1 MAVVI
6 HAVSMTDPSARL
18 DVLERK
24 LALVTRVAAA
34 ALLVSVTL
42 AVALGVLLLR
52 PLHVRTLE
60 VTAANGARTSIEGGH
75 IRLTDPSGN
84 RATVAVTNQ
93 SSTVTLATGTDG
105 RVAPEMVL
113 GVNTAG
119 TPASLLLSDRKAR
132 NFTHLYVSNGRAGLE
147 LAGAREYQNIA
158 SP

>member
-1 MAVVI
+1 MI

-24 LALVTRVAAA
+24 LARVTRIASA

-42 AVALGVLLLR
+42 VVAIGVLLLR

-60 VTAANGARTSIEGGH
+60 VTAAKGARTTIEGGR

-84 RATVAVTNQ
+84 RATVAVTTQ
-93 SSTVTLATGTDG
+93 SSTVALATGTNG
-105 RVAPEMVL
+105 RSAPEMVL
-113 GVNTAG
+113 GVNTTG
-119 TPASLLLSDRKAR
+119 TPATLLLSDRKAR

-147 LAGAREYQNIA
+147 LAGVREYQNIA